1 MTLIIYAFY
10 KYRINELVKRQ
21 SIRNKIAQDLHD
33 NVGSTLSS
41 VAVYS
46 QVAQIQSE
54 QGNKEGLKDVLRKI
68 AGTSEDMISEMNDIV
83 WTINP
88 RNDSMEKI
96 LQRMEA
102 FSRPLLAAKNI
113 KLHFQYDDSV
123 VHHTLEMQ
131 KRKNFY
137 LIFKEAVNNGV
148 KYSSCN
154 NIYVRISSK
163 HQEMHLNIDDDGQ
176 GFDQEAIRRNNS
188 HSLSG
193 NGLQNMHIRAT
204 EMRGSLTITSKPGN
218 GTSVHLHFPIT

>member
-1 MTLIIYAFY
+1 
-10 KYRINELVKRQ
+10 
-21 SIRNKIAQDLHD
+21 
-33 NVGSTLSS
+33 
-41 VAVYS
+41 
-46 QVAQIQSE
+46 
-54 QGNKEGLKDVLRKI
+54 
-68 AGTSEDMISEMNDIV
+68 
-83 WTINP
+83 
-88 RNDSMEKI
+88 
-96 LQRMEA
+96 
-102 FSRPLLAAKNI
+102 
-113 KLHFQYDDSV
+113 
-123 VHHTLEMQ
+123 
-131 KRKNFY
+131 RKNFY

-163 HQEMHLNIDDDGQ
+163 NQEMHLNIDDDGQ